1 MIAALLVFTILNFL
15 VLVSINQNLQRLL
28 NLAMVQRLRG
38 DR

>member
-1 MIAALLVFTILNFL
+1 MLTAILVFVILNFL

-28 NLAMVQRLRG
+28 NLAMAQRLRG